1 MLTIIG
7 LGLFNE
13 SDLTLRAIEEAKR
26 SDKVYVELYT
36 SKWHGDIRNLE
47 KIIGKEITEL
57 KRKDLE
63 EESSK
68 ILQEAKNQKIAIFV
82 QGDPLVQTTHLSLL
96 EEAKKLGIKTKV
108 IHNASII
115 STIAETGLHSN
126 KFGRYVTIPFPEKTK
141 GKLPESVF
149 EVIKENRKR
158 GLHTLCLLDVVADE
172 NRYMKVNEAIDILL
186 KGKIVTKDEKMVVFA
201 MAGSE
206 NPFMSYD
213 SVKNLIEKNIQYTP
227 AVIAVLG
234 DLHYTEKGFLEA
246 YSPEYKYLN
255 TYK

>member
-1 MLTIIG
+1 MLSIIG

-13 SDLTLRAIEEAKR
+13 SDLTLRAIEEAR
-26 SDKVYVELYT
+26 NSDKVYIELYT

-47 KIIGKEITEL
+47 KIIGKGIAEL

-68 ILQEAKNQKIAIFV
+68 ILHEAKTQKIAIFV

-108 IHNASII
+108 VHNVSII
-115 STIAETGLHSN
+115 SAIAETGLHSN

-149 EVIKENRKR
+149 EVIKENKKI

-186 KGKIVTKDEKMVVFA
+186 KGKIITKNEKMVVFA

-206 NPFMSYD
+206 NPFMVYD
-213 SVKNLIEKNIQYTP
+213 SVKNLIEKNIEYTP

-234 DLHYTEKGFLEA
+234 ELHYTEKGFLEA
-246 YSPEYKYLN
+246 YSPE
-255 TYK
+255 

>member
-1 MLTIIG
+1 MLSIIG

-13 SDLTLRAIEEAKR
+13 SDLTLRAVEEAKN
-26 SDKVYVELYT
+26 SDKVYIELYT
-36 SKWHGDIRNLE
+36 SKWHGNITNLE
-47 KIIGKEITEL
+47 KIIGKEVIEL

-63 EESSK
+63 EESNK

-82 QGDPLVQTTHLSLL
+82 QCDPLVQTTHLSVL
-96 EEAKKLGIKTKV
+96 EEARKIGIKTKV

-115 STIAETGLHSN
+115 SAIAETGLHSN

-149 EVIKENRKR
+149 EVIKENKKR

-186 KGKIVTKDEKMVVFA
+186 KGKIIAKDEKIVVFA

-206 NPFMSYD
+206 NPFMTYD

-227 AVIAVLG
+227 AVISVLG
-234 DLHYTEKGFLEA
+234 ELHYTEKGFLEA
-246 YSPEYKYLN
+246 YSPE
-255 TYK
+255 